1 MASLD
6 VAQLVA
12 NQIRFYGIQHYAPWI
27 LPNAI
32 DFMERPKDKYPLGN
46 VVSHEFTLDRIGEAF
61 ITAEWLGQQKGSEV
75 TRAIV
80 TP

>member
-1 MASLD
+1 M
-6 VAQLVA
+6 QKLVA
-12 NQIRFYGIQHYAPWI
+12 EQIRFYGIQHYDPWI

-32 DFMERPKDKYPLGN
+32 DFLIRTKDKYPLTN
-46 VVSHEFTLDRIGEAF
+46 VVSHEFPITDIENAF
-61 ITAEWLGQQKGSEV
+61 KTAEWLGTTKGSEV

>member
-1 MASLD
+1 
-6 VAQLVA
+6 LVA
-12 NQIRFYGIQHYAPWI
+12 NQIRFYGIQHYDPWI

-32 DFMERPKDKYPLGN
+32 DFLLRTKDKYPLTN
-46 VVSHEFTLDRIGEAF
+46 IVSHEFPITKIEEAF
-61 ITAEWLGQQKGSEV
+61 QTAEWLGSTSGSEV